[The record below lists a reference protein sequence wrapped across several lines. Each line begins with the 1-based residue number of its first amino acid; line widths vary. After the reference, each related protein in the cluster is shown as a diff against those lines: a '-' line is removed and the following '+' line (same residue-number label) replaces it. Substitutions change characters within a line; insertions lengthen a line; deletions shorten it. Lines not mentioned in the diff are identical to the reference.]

1 MVVRRI
7 ARPLLGAAFVST
19 GVDALRDVG
28 TRAEHA
34 SRFGVGQ
41 PDTVARAN
49 AGVQI
54 GGGLLLALGRFPRL
68 SALALAATVVPEAVT
83 GHAFWEQSDK
93 HEKSLQRA
101 LFFKDIGLLGGLV
114 VAIADT
120 GGRESVPH
128 EARRTAEK
136 ASRKAAKQAKRVAA

>member
-1 MVVRRI
+1 MVVRRL

-19 GVDALRDVG
+19 GIDALRDAG

-34 SRFGVGQ
+34 RRLGVSR

-49 AGVQI
+49 AGVQV
-54 GGGLLLALGRFPRL
+54 GGGLLLGLGRMPRL
-68 SALALAATVVPEAVT
+68 AALALATTVVPEAVT

-93 HEKSLQRA
+93 HERSVQRA
-101 LFFKDIGLLGGLV
+101 LFFKDLGLLGGLV

-128 EARRTAEK
+128 RARRV
-136 ASRKAAKQAKRVAA
+136 SRKAAEPVKRAAA